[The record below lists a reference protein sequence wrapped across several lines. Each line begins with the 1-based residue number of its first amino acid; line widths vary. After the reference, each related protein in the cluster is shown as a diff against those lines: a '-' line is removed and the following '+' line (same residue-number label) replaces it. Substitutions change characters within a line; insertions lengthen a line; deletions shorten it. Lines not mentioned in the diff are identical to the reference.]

1 MTEIFIYTV
10 VTLVSLGAI
19 GAVVL
24 YFVAQKFKVYEDPRI
39 DVSEGML
46 PGANCGG
53 CGFPGCRG
61 LATALVEQDDISS
74 LYCPVGGGDTMKA
87 VADYLGKA
95 APEKEPAVAVVRCA
109 GSYCFRNRTNN
120 YDGAASCAVIAS
132 LYGGETDCA
141 WGCLGK
147 GDCCVVCNF
156 DAIHINPETGLPEV
170 DAEKCTAC
178 GACVKA
184 CPKMVIELRK
194 KGVKGRR
201 IYVSCINKDK
211 GAVTR
216 KACSVGCIG
225 CGKCVKA
232 CAFDAITLANN
243 LAYIDPAKCKLC
255 RKCAGECPTGAII
268 EVGFP
273 VRVPKEKDLAA
284 PTSTKKPATDAVTT
298 PAVANAKT
306 EAATTQ
312 ASVKVEAEVV
322 TAPTPVNTETATT
335 PAPPKVE
342 TEIAAAPVPVNTEAA
357 TAPASVK
364 VETDVAVA
372 PKVEEVKVEG
382 DPKNA

>member
-109 GSYCFRNRTNN
+109 GSYCSRSRTSS
-120 YDGAASCAVIAS
+120 YDGASSCAVIAS

-194 KGVKGRR
+194 KGIKGRR

-273 VRVPKEKDLAA
+273 VRVPKDKDSAVAA
-284 PTSTKKPATDAVTT
+284 VPASAKKLATDDVKA
-298 PAVANAKT
+298 PASAKAET
-306 EAATTQ
+306 EVATTQ
-312 ASVKVEAEVV
+312 ASVKVE
-322 TAPTPVNTETATT
+322 TETD
-335 PAPPKVE
+335 
-342 TEIAAAPVPVNTEAA
+342 AAPVPVNAESATVPISVNVEVA
-357 TAPASVK
+357 TAPAPVNTESDTVPISAR
-364 VETDVAVA
+364 VEVATA
-372 PKVEEVKVEG
+372 PKVDEVKVEG